1 MEAVAEKTVAPF
13 LRNDQV
19 EEMLGEKESLQKK
32 LQSPHIEDKG
42 TVAEQLR
49 RLSHQ
54 LESQRPRPYA
64 GPELDAAVKR
74 EAELRAIWTQGMLSQ
89 EEMRKN
95 PSGAV
100 DRHLAWER
108 KNIRAIE
115 EWQNIKRRLHAGDDS
130 RESASIE
137 QHRPT
142 TSTMN
147 MDSVQIQGKQFFLPP
162 YGAAMPVTFTDAQ
175 IAVLKSIVPD
185 LANRLGTLDNVQRA
199 QVKDTLDGASIGL
212 STASIKGKQGVE
224 KREARK
230 RTLSPE
236 HKAAMKAGRE
246 ARAKKAA

>member
-1 MEAVAEKTVAPF
+1 MEAVAEKSVAPL

-19 EEMLGEKESLQKK
+19 EEMLGEKESLQRK

-49 RLSHQ
+49 RLNNQ
-54 LESQRPRPYA
+54 LESQRPRPYV
-64 GPELDAAVKR
+64 GPELDAAVRR
-74 EAELRAIWTQGMLSQ
+74 EAELRAIWTQGMLSH
-89 EEMRKN
+89 EEMRKA
-95 PSGAV
+95 PSGSV

-108 KNIRAIE
+108 KNVRVIE

-147 MDSVQIQGKQFFLPP
+147 MDGALIHGKQFFLPP
-162 YGAAMPVTFTDAQ
+162 YGAAMPVMFTDAQ

-185 LANRLGTLDNVQRA
+185 LADRLGTLDNVQRA
-199 QVKDTLDGASIGL
+199 QVKQTLEGSGIGL
-212 STASIKGKQGVE
+212 SQPSPASIAGSKGAAK
-224 KREARK
+224 K
-230 RTLSPE
+230 RTLSAE

-246 ARAKKAA
+246 AKARAA